1 MLDETIYT
9 PLTFL
14 RRYHVSV
21 TTPVLLPAGTWEI
34 DPSHSTV
41 EFAVRH
47 LMVSKVK
54 GRFTDFSGTVTVPEN
69 PLESVVRASVDVSSI
84 HTGDPQRDAHLRT
97 ADFFEA
103 EKHPTME
110 FVSTGIR
117 TEGDRYVLSGRLTLH
132 GVTRHIELD
141 VEFNGTGPGPDS
153 RPRAGLTAT
162 GEINRRDYGIDITM
176 PLPNGG
182 VVVGDKVKVVLD
194 IELVLEAQA

>member
-1 MLDETIYT
+1 M
-9 PLTFL
+9 
-14 RRYHVSV
+14 SV

-54 GRFTDFSGTVTVPEN
+54 GRFTSFSGTVTVPEN
-69 PLESVVRASVDVSSI
+69 PLEVVVRASVDVSSI

-103 EKHPTME
+103 EKYPTMD

-117 TEGDRYVLSGRLTLH
+117 PAGDGYVLSGRLSLH
-132 GVTRHIELD
+132 GVTRDIELD
-141 VEFNGTGPGPDS
+141 LEFNGVGPGPDGAN
-153 RPRAGLTAT
+153 RAGFTAT

-176 PLPNGG
+176 PLDGGG
-182 VVVGDKVKVVLD
+182 VVVGDKVKLVLD
-194 IELVLEAQA
+194 IELAQRPQES